1 MTSQES
7 CSSDV
12 GSMPTASSDQ
22 ETSQGV
28 QSLKALSLN
37 GLNQQL
43 SHSASASE
51 ESQSMPSGFKGRPH
65 PVLSWGEVTE
75 IPNGAAAK
83 SHEYVKHPIAGSSS
97 SSEPWQVR
105 STQNPSRPLVRRP
118 TPMAIRVPKSVLDK
132 ASKKMMAASFEEDEE
147 ERVVDGDQSPVPVS
161 LKQGTTADVLVI
173 EDIESSDADTPS
185 PRISGSKDLH
195 IGLADDGHTNEL
207 STDTGSPTIVVRT
220 DVGEEISHEDAEKL
234 ADADEGGDENDEEE
248 DDFNAED
255 KHFLSPTVSKSFT
268 KSPEPEPSNS
278 RVQTVPH
285 HPRKFVRRQTPIK
298 LDVPKNLKDIMAEKS
313 SEGIMEEEEEEEEEE
328 TEERKPSEC
337 GQQKSEAT
345 SGQVDDNQS
354 STEKLSSS
362 SDETENAA
370 NASSGAVTE
379 ENTKN
384 DVAEVDVSGRPD
396 IITSVNCN
404 NNNRE
409 ASSLDLVGGANGT
422 VKSNAGRNIQDG
434 PKDMGSPTLQRQSLF
449 KKSAYSGNKDG
460 SGSPS
465 SARRKVSPHH
475 TKILK
480 RQLTPL
486 EVDLPKH
493 IISEAMK
500 KTSDSFLEEEEED
513 ES

>member
-37 GLNQQL
+37 GLNQHL

-51 ESQSMPSGFKGRPH
+51 DSQSMPSGVKGRPH

-147 ERVVDGDQSPVPVS
+147 DEEERVVDGDQSPVPVS

-173 EDIESSDADTPS
+173 EDIESSEADTPS

-195 IGLADDGHTNEL
+195 IGLAVDGRTNES

-220 DVGEEISHEDAEKL
+220 DVGEEISHEEAEKL
-234 ADADEGGDENDEEE
+234 ADADEDESEEEE

-268 KSPEPEPSNS
+268 KNPEPEPSNT

-313 SEGIMEEEEEEEEEE
+313 SEGIMEEEEEEEEEK
-328 TEERKPSEC
+328 EERKPSEC

-354 STEKLSSS
+354 STEKLSPSS
-362 SDETENAA
+362 AENAA
-370 NASSGAVTE
+370 DASSGAVNE

-409 ASSLDLVGGANGT
+409 ASSLDLVEGANGT
-422 VKSNAGRNIQDG
+422 VKSNDGRNVQDG
-434 PKDMGSPTLQRQSLF
+434 PKDMGLPTLQRQSLF
-449 KKSAYSGNKDG
+449 KKSANSGNKDG

-493 IISEAMK
+493 IISDAMK